1 MLKQITFC
9 LQNARANHLFQ
20 SISGSKTMDWN
31 FRSVKRFDKLVEQY
45 GGRKSGGRET
55 EFQER
60 IPSS

>member
-31 FRSVKRFDKLVEQY
+31 FRSVKRLDELVKQH
-45 GGRKSGGRET
+45 GGRNSGGREA

-60 IPSS
+60 IPNS